1 MRDLRITLAVNL
13 EEISDL
19 IHNNRIGIFFLDH
32 FVFVKFRHKM
42 ISERNAV
49 MLTELCEIPNHFIGN
64 AEHTSVLFKNEGIF
78 HKEVI
83 ELCTVPHVIHGVG
96 SYKSVFIKGKLHIVY
111 LEVSENIVK
120 NLSFSV
126 INGELFHFAEHSGA
140 VCTKLCFISV
150 RLTLR
155 FVVCLK

>member
-1 MRDLRITLAVNL
+1 M
-13 EEISDL
+13 
-19 IHNNRIGIFFLDH
+19 
-32 FVFVKFRHKM
+32 
-42 ISERNAV
+42 
-49 MLTELCEIPNHFIGN
+49 
-64 AEHTSVLFKNEGIF
+64 
-78 HKEVI
+78 
-83 ELCTVPHVIHGVG
+83 PHVIHGVG
-96 SYKSVFIKGKLHIVY
+96 SYKPVFIKGKLHIVY

-120 NLSFSV
+120 NLGFSI